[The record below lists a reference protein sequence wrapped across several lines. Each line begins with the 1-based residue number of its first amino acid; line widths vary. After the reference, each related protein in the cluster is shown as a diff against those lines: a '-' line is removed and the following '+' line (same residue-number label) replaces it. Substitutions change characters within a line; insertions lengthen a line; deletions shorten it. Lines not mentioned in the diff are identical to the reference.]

1 MTYNEFNLRI
11 QYISTTTHKATS
23 LDDNFYLIESGQ
35 KKKLKP
41 KLKIETPKTEEFG
54 CSKSG
59 TYVYCWECSSEFS
72 NECVLGKVGKDDENY

>member
-11 QYISTTTHKATS
+11 QYISTTTHRATS

-59 TYVYCWECSSEFS
+59 TYVYCWDCKEEHSSL
-72 NECVLGKVGKDDENY
+72 CKLGEIEDEDT